1 MKLEEGPM
9 EAPEGYV
16 LCLRQVSF
24 FATDLGVDLNVTDKA
39 SLHLGLFKRSRK
51 ASQDSLTLF
60 TVNVRRNQ
68 FYSLLIRSNFR
79 RLLPHLP
86 WSSIDYKPWLSHSL
100 SLHNPYLLIISIPLW
115 TLPPQLFSPSRA
127 HLTCDSPHHVS

>member
-60 TVNVRRNQ
+60 TVNVCRNQ

-100 SLHNPYLLIISIPLW
+100 SS
-115 TLPPQLFSPSRA
+115 
-127 HLTCDSPHHVS
+127 